1 MYKYSKTDDVMNLN
15 LFEFYEDPS
24 EDDFNKFSIDFKIL
38 LDGERPFLVIFD
50 LKNIKSFN
58 ADFFYKFMTT
68 IYENKKKV
76 EKNLHGSSVVIDKA
90 FRKILKLCLSIKK
103 PVSPNYV
110 CSSLEN
116 SVEFLLGIYNMN
128 NASS

>member
-24 EDDFNKFSIDFKIL
+24 EEDFNKFSIDFKIL

-76 EKNLHGSSVVIDKA
+76 EENLHGSSVVINKS
-90 FRKILKLCLSIKK
+90 FKKILKFCLSIKK

>member
-24 EDDFNKFSIDFKIL
+24 EDDFDKFSIDFKSL
-38 LDGERPFLVIFD
+38 LDEEKAFLVIFD

-76 EKNLHGSSVVIDKA
+76 EKNLHGSSVVINKS
-90 FRKILKLCLSIKK
+90 FKKILKFCLSIKK

>member
-15 LFEFYEDPS
+15 LFEFFEDPTE
-24 EDDFNKFSIDFKIL
+24 EDFEKFSNDFKML
-38 LDGERPFLVIFD
+38 LNAERPFLVIFD